1 MSGLRRLLFPA
12 SLLSIAV
19 TLPVAAQRRAQNN
32 PTITAGYDTALYNGL
47 EWREIGPFRGGRV
60 TAVAGHADQPL
71 TFYFG
76 GTGGVWKTT
85 DGGLTWT
92 PTSDKDFR
100 AGSIGAIAVAPS
112 DPNVV
117 YVGTGESP
125 IRGNVSPGNGVYKS
139 TDAGKTWTHVGLPN
153 AGQIGAIR
161 VHPANPDLV
170 YVAVRGHAF

>member
-1 MSGLRRLLFPA
+1 ASPVPA
-12 SLLSIAV
+12 PAF
-19 TLPVAAQRRAQNN
+19 
-32 PTITAGYDTALYNGL
+32 DTTLYNAL
-47 EWREIGPFRGGRV
+47 EWREIGPFRVGRD

-71 TFYFG
+71 MFYFG

-92 PTSDKDFR
+92 PITDKDFR

-112 DPNVV
+112 DLNVL

-161 VHPANPDLV
+161 
-170 YVAVRGHAF
+170 